1 MRETHQI
8 IFTHSYKMK
17 TLKTYLEEKGISMD
31 DFNKMEAEKQAAIF
45 NEINDSNAVACKA
58 LQEKTESTAKE
69 IAEANKSI
77 LDIQN
82 SQIKQ
87 LTETAKA
94 QGIALAELKEKGGK
108 STQKSELVKFIERDS
123 LKSSF
128 SNQEQRMESVVVKA
142 PELMTTANVLP
153 NVAGGFN
160 QLFGNYIDSTIYDT
174 PKPDNFIFPLV
185 TVTTAPGTEN
195 IWYVERE
202 NEEGDA
208 EFIGEGETK
217 PLADGEW
224 LEKKADIKE
233 VAVRWKMTN
242 RLIMHA
248 PSVVQNFRIHA
259 TELVEQ
265 KMDSGVTSGD
275 GLGNNLSGIT
285 ALASPFIVPPALA
298 NYYTEVNIWDVINAV
313 ATYVRLNNFNGQ
325 LTCILNTVWMAQMMG
340 IKNTEGDYI
349 IPPFTTPDGR
359 QVGEVRIVFTNKIL
373 DSEIILGDLKQFNVV
388 ISEDI
393 RYYEGWMNDDFA
405 KNLSS
410 RKLEA
415 FMGTYLPDTQA
426 GAIVYDDIATIQTAI
441 GV

>member
-1 MRETHQI
+1 
-8 IFTHSYKMK
+8 
-17 TLKTYLEEKGISMD
+17 
-31 DFNKMEAEKQAAIF
+31 
-45 NEINDSNAVACKA
+45 
-58 LQEKTESTAKE
+58 
-69 IAEANKSI
+69 
-77 LDIQN
+77 
-82 SQIKQ
+82 
-87 LTETAKA
+87 
-94 QGIALAELKEKGGK
+94 
-108 STQKSELVKFIERDS
+108 
-123 LKSSF
+123 
-128 SNQEQRMESVVVKA
+128 MESVVVKA
-142 PELMTTANVLP
+142 PELMTTANVFP

-208 EFIGEGETK
+208 EFIGEGEIK

-275 GLGNNLSGIT
+275 GIGNNLAGIT